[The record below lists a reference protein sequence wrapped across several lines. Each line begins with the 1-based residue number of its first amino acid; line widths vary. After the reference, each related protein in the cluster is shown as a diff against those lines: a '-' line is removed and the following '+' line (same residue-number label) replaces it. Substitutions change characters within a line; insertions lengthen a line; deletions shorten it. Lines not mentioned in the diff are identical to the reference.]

1 MGEVF
6 ETGQYFGELSLLGG
20 HREKNDVCAVM
31 ESALVALNVDT
42 FESVL
47 GPYTAL
53 LEEHYNTA
61 VMAKVYVEDFSL
73 PACSSQSFFFHSPHL
88 FDACTAQ
95 EPAFFFFFPYGF
107 VSFSSELAQ
116 SLHESIYLFVCACF
130 FLALFLVLPSFLSD
144 NLCRSYADRRC
155 RN

>member
-95 EPAFFFFFPYGF
+95 EPAFFFFFSLMVLFRSPLNLRKVCTRAF
-107 VSFSSELAQ
+107 ICLFAPVFFWPFS
-116 SLHESIYLFVCACF
+116 
-130 FLALFLVLPSFLSD
+130 
-144 NLCRSYADRRC
+144 
-155 RN
+155 

>member
-1 MGEVF
+1 MLSKLSSSETMALVDSVRMLNFSAGQRIVKKGDPCKTLFMVAEGKVQTMPMGEIF

-20 HREKNDVCAVM
+20 HREKYDVCAVM
-31 ESALVALNVDT
+31 ESTLVALNVDT

-73 PACSSQSFFFHSPHL
+73 PLTRASRCFTK
-88 FDACTAQ
+88 CT
-95 EPAFFFFFPYGF
+95 F
-107 VSFSSELAQ
+107 
-116 SLHESIYLFVCACF
+116 
-130 FLALFLVLPSFLSD
+130 
-144 NLCRSYADRRC
+144 
-155 RN
+155 